1 MSKKHYC
8 TTTWLHTK
16 LDEALSRVLHD
27 IMPEMKTSFCN
38 ILKELFSLTM

>member
-8 TTTWLHTK
+8 TTTWLHAK
-16 LDEALSRVLHD
+16 LDEALSWVLLD